1 MNKLENQKF
10 FKEKCYNLLSLSNND
25 KIKEYINSLVDV
37 DRTNAL
43 YYLYNMIFDNLLIE
57 NLPLLKYMEND
68 KDNAFSKLLLTAL
81 RSSKSNQEKII
92 FLKNVNK
99 FINLLD
105 FLNNDKQGLFGLNE
119 NTYEILF
126 HVLDIKQLNYKTKL
140 NFLLNFY
147 LECKDDLIGKF
158 NIYFKNDEYPKEVL
172 NLTHIF
178 FPKIGLRGKE
188 EKLHQ
193 ILQNSLNTKDLKN
206 EYIEKLF
213 EYNKDNKFLAFK
225 IINKA
230 FINGFFSDKKHLN
243 NIQVINSIV
252 KMTKLDNNFIEKFNT
267 YYVKNNNLKNGTTF
281 LRLILKY
288 KNEELFNY
296 ISERKLLGP
305 NFLKYKLLQDEKNK
319 GNFLAIKIENYLFC
333 QKLDNKLI
341 KNKEIKI
348 KIKI

>member
-1 MNKLENQKF
+1 M
-10 FKEKCYNLLSLSNND
+10 
-25 KIKEYINSLVDV
+25 
-37 DRTNAL
+37 
-43 YYLYNMIFDNLLIE
+43 
-57 NLPLLKYMEND
+57 
-68 KDNAFSKLLLTAL
+68 
-81 RSSKSNQEKII
+81 
-92 FLKNVNK
+92 
-99 FINLLD
+99 
-105 FLNNDKQGLFGLNE
+105 
-119 NTYEILF
+119 
-126 HVLDIKQLNYKTKL
+126 
-140 NFLLNFY
+140 
-147 LECKDDLIGKF
+147 
-158 NIYFKNDEYPKEVL
+158 
-172 NLTHIF
+172 
-178 FPKIGLRGKE
+178 
-188 EKLHQ
+188 
-193 ILQNSLNTKDLKN
+193 
-206 EYIEKLF
+206 
-213 EYNKDNKFLAFK
+213 K